1 MTILAMW
8 SECPRRIVQHSEHV
22 GRVLDVSRETLM
34 PVRGRD
40 LAGHPYSHSPDTS
53 PDGND
58 LLMTSNPFY
67 QLRHTPRDVFSL
79 FYGFC
84 WCALSLTFY
93 VQNGKH
99 NYAERGEEAK
109 S

>member
-1 MTILAMW
+1 
-8 SECPRRIVQHSEHV
+8 
-22 GRVLDVSRETLM
+22 
-34 PVRGRD
+34 
-40 LAGHPYSHSPDTS
+40 
-53 PDGND
+53 
-58 LLMTSNPFY
+58 MTSNPFY

-93 VQNGKH
+93 VQNGKP